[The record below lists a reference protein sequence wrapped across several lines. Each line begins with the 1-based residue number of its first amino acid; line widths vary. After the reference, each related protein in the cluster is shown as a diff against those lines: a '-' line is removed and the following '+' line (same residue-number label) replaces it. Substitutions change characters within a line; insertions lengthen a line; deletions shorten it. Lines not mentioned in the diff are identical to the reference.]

1 MFLFQFFVGDFKF
14 DVLLRAQRDCTDP
27 LTCPDSTLTTYS
39 IVVLVI
45 YAVLGTILM
54 ANLLI
59 AILTYK
65 YDPATIDAESTFQ
78 RSQTLQTYQ
87 AQVGAPRPAR
97 QCPGPCQHMPTPT
110 MILVSMPMLMFLC

>member
-14 DVLLRAQRDCTDP
+14 DRVLAVESDCTDP
-27 LTCPDSTLTTYS
+27 LQCPDPALTRYS
-39 IVVLVI
+39 IAVLVM
-45 YAVLGTILM
+45 YAVMGTILM

-78 RSQTLQTYQ
+78 RCQTLQTYE
-87 AQVGAPRPAR
+87 AQVRRA
-97 QCPGPCQHMPTPT
+97 
-110 MILVSMPMLMFLC
+110 